1 MNMIRGLILLFL
13 GNGVSKGLG
22 FLREVLVAYWFGTSF
37 ITDAYRVAQ
46 TAILLPTQLLM
57 GNAFQAAFVPSYKK
71 NVAEQREAQFFGM
84 VFYIICFLCV
94 LLTLMFFFGGGL
106 FVQILSPGFS
116 GEAKSFTAELLGIM
130 AFGILFYACSNLIV
144 YVFNANGE
152 FGLSSVA
159 SITQN
164 VVFILFLALAYW
176 FEEPALLGYGFVGA
190 FALLCVIFL
199 WAVKKRNAM
208 TSAFLRPDLKQIN
221 QLREFGKVMMPLFI
235 YMLFMQANIVV
246 ERIVSSQQG
255 EGVVAAVDYAR
266 ILFETPAYLLGMP
279 LGMVSLTYFSGKAW
293 EEAKER
299 IEQTIVYVLMLFVP
313 MSVFFTL
320 KSEELIVALYARGE
334 FGADS
339 VAMTSTALMGFS
351 VGLWAFGTF
360 MFLQRVYNAYF
371 RNKELLVIGGIGVLL
386 NVLFNLFLVPKLG
399 IIGITLAFS
408 ASSVLQVILL
418 VYRLKLDVK
427 QILLVAGELLLAT
440 VAFVFI
446 SSYLHFTNVW
456 VDLIVAGLVLVVFW
470 GLVYLVLPTTRPFL
484 KTASGAVL
492 AMVRKKLKRSA

>member
-1 MNMIRGLILLFL
+1 MASI
-13 GNGVSKGLG
+13 
-22 FLREVLVAYWFGTSF
+22 
-37 ITDAYRVAQ
+37 
-46 TAILLPTQLLM
+46 
-57 GNAFQAAFVPSYKK
+57 
-71 NVAEQREAQFFGM
+71 
-84 VFYIICFLCV
+84 
-94 LLTLMFFFGGGL
+94 
-106 FVQILSPGFS
+106 VQ
-116 GEAKSFTAELLGIM
+116 
-130 AFGILFYACSNLIV
+130 NLI
-144 YVFNANGE
+144 
-152 FGLSSVA
+152 
-159 SITQN
+159 
-164 VVFILFLALAYW
+164 FILFLALAYW

-190 FALLCVIFL
+190 FALLCVIFF
-199 WAVKKRNAM
+199 WAVKKRKAM
-208 TSAFLRPDLKQIN
+208 TTAFLRPDLKEIS

-334 FGADS
+334 FNAES
-339 VAMTSTALMGFS
+339 VAMTSAALVGFS

-360 MFLQRVYNAYF
+360 LFLQRVYNAYF
-371 RNKELLVIGGIGVLL
+371 RNKELLVIGGVGVLL
-386 NVLFNLFLVPKLG
+386 NILFNIFLVPSLG

-408 ASSVLQVILL
+408 CSSALQVILL
-418 VYRLKLDVK
+418 VYRLKLEVK
-427 QILLVAGELLLAT
+427 QILLVAGELLLASG
-440 VAFVFI
+440 AFVWL
-446 SSYLHFTNVW
+446 SSYIQFASVW
-456 VDLIVAGLVLVVFW
+456 VDLIVSGLLLVLFW
-470 GLVYLVLPTTRPFL
+470 ALVYLALPTTRPFL
-484 KTASGAVL
+484 LTASGAVV